1 MENLTP
7 EGDSWH
13 LPEAFSISCQAQRR
27 DVIVGRYST
36 RHWLIYKCLLM
47 CPQAAKS
54 FQFLGLYLNYRRRW
68 RAGDS
73 L

>member
-27 DVIVGRYST
+27 VIVGCVALFTVDLQVS
-36 RHWLIYKCLLM
+36 
-47 CPQAAKS
+47 PDVS
-54 FQFLGLYLNYRRRW
+54 SG
-68 RAGDS
+68 S
-73 L
+73 